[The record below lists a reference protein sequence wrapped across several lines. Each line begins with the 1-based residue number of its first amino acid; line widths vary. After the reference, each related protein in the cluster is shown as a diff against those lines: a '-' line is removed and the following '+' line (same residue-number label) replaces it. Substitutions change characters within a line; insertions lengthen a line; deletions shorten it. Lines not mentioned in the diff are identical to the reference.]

1 MATKSRNNSVLIYY
15 FMSKKNNITDLVT
28 TGTEMIQNPTALG
41 IKLFKSMDMTQKK
54 TVAIIAGIGLILW
67 ALSQNRTK

>member
-1 MATKSRNNSVLIYY
+1 
-15 FMSKKNNITDLVT
+15 MSKKNNITDLVT